1 MKLLKTALCAL
12 VLTAGIGATA
22 QVKQT
27 DETRIGEWLI
37 IEEYEIKDDDATVSR
52 QTKVQVGDKKFSTP
66 RRRMRAHYPTYY
78 MGFSRLSNDPFS
90 MDYANG
96 ISQNQSKCWDWG
108 VYLCEHSI
116 AFNKRGTIGLSYA
129 FGFGRSSYKFNDG
142 QYFYNDNG
150 LINYGINPANTS
162 QYDETWFRYWGFRL
176 PINLELQHY
185 VNGKPFFLTFGPEIE
200 YRFAPKSLGRIDGGK
215 QRNISKNYDLNPLN
229 VNLMAQVGYNNI
241 GFMAKLSL
249 IDLFQ
254 NPMRPEWPIGGEGP
268 LRGPNCEIY
277 PLTMGFSIFY

>member
-12 VLTAGIGATA
+12 ALTAGIGATA

-96 ISQNQSKCWDWG
+96 ICQNQSKCWDWG

-268 LRGPNCEIY
+268 LRGPNCEVY

>member
-12 VLTAGIGATA
+12 ALTAGIGATA

-37 IEEYEIKDDDATVSR
+37 IEEYEIKDNDATVSR

-116 AFNKRGTIGLSYA
+116 AFNKRGTFGLSYA

-142 QYFYNDNG
+142 EYFYNDNG

-185 VNGKPFFLTFGPEIE
+185 AGGKPFFLTFGPEIE
-200 YRFAPKSLGRIDGGK
+200 FRFAPKSLGRIDGGK

-241 GFMAKLSL
+241 GFIAKLSL
-249 IDLFQ
+249 IDMFQ
-254 NPMRPEWPIGGEGP
+254 NPARPESLVGGEGMS
-268 LRGPNCEIY
+268 LINCEVY
-277 PLTMGFSIFY
+277 PLTLGFSIFY

>member
-12 VLTAGIGATA
+12 ALTASIGTTA

-27 DETRIGEWLI
+27 DETHIGEWLI
-37 IEEYEIKDDDATVSR
+37 IEEYEITDDDATVR
-52 QTKVQVGDKKFSTP
+52 RETKVKVGDKKYTTP

-90 MDYANG
+90 MDYASG

-129 FGFGRSSYKFNDG
+129 FGFGRSSYKFNGG
-142 QYFYNDNG
+142 QYFYNSNG
-150 LINYGINPANTS
+150 LISYGVNPINTN

-215 QRNISKNYDLNPLN
+215 QRNISKNYNLNPLN

-254 NPMRPEWPIGGEGP
+254 NPMRPEWPIGGDGP
-268 LRGPNCEIY
+268 LRGPNCEVY

>member
-12 VLTAGIGATA
+12 ALTASISAIA
-22 QVKQT
+22 QVRQT
-27 DETRIGEWLI
+27 DQTSIGDWLI
-37 IEEYEIKDDDATVSR
+37 IEEYEITDNDATIR
-52 QTKVQVGDKKFSTP
+52 RETKVKVGDKRYTTP

-96 ISQNQSKCWDWG
+96 ICQNQSKCWDWG

-129 FGFGRSSYKFNDG
+129 FGFGRSSYKFNSG

-150 LINYGINPANTS
+150 LINYGTIPTS
-162 QYDETWFRYWGFRL
+162 NKQYDETWFRYWGFRL

-200 YRFAPKSLGRIDGGK
+200 YRFAPKSQGRIGGGK

-254 NPMRPEWPIGGEGP
+254 NPMKPEWPIGGEGP
-268 LRGPNCEIY
+268 LRGPNCEVY
-277 PLTMGFSIFY
+277 PLTIGFSIFS

>member
-1 MKLLKTALCAL
+1 MKLLRTALCAL
-12 VLTAGIGATA
+12 ALMAGIGATA

-27 DETRIGEWLI
+27 DQTRIGEWLI
-37 IEEYEIKDDDATVSR
+37 IEEYEITDNDATVR
-52 QTKVQVGDKKFSTP
+52 RETRVKVGDKKYTSP
-66 RRRMRAHYPTYY
+66 RRRMQAHYPTYY

-90 MDYANG
+90 MDYASG
-96 ISQNQSKCWDWG
+96 IGQNQSKCWDWG

-254 NPMRPEWPIGGEGP
+254 NPKRPEWPIGDEGP
-268 LRGPNCEIY
+268 LRGPNCEVY

>member
-1 MKLLKTALCAL
+1 MKLLKTVLCAL
-12 VLTAGIGATA
+12 VLTASIGATA

-52 QTKVQVGDKKFSTP
+52 QTKVQMGDKKFSTP

-90 MDYANG
+90 IDYAYG

-116 AFNKRGTIGLSYA
+116 PFNKRGTIGLSYA

-150 LINYGINPANTS
+150 LINYGTNPANTS
-162 QYDETWFRYWGFRL
+162 LYDETWFRYWGFRL

-268 LRGPNCEIY
+268 LSGPNCEVY

>member
-12 VLTAGIGATA
+12 VLAASIGATA

-96 ISQNQSKCWDWG
+96 INQNQSKCWDWG

-150 LINYGINPANTS
+150 LINYGTNPANTS

-268 LRGPNCEIY
+268 LRGPNCEVY